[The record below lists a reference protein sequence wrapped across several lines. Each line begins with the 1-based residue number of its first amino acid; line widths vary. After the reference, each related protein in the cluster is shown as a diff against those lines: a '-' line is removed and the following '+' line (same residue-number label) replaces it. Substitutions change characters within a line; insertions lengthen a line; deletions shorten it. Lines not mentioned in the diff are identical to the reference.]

1 MDKENNERSS
11 LVIYGNFPKGMR
23 GECGL
28 FYVIML
34 K

>member
-1 MDKENNERSS
+1 MSFFK
-11 LVIYGNFPKGMR
+11 LVIYGKFLKGMR
-23 GECGL
+23 GKPGL